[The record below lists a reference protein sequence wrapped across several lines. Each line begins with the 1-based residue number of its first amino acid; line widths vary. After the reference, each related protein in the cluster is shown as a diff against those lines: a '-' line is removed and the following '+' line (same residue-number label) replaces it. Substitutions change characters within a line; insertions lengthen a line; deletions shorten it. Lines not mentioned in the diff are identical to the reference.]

1 MINTLLS
8 NFKIS
13 NVYRMFGF
21 KPMIIQVLDNITNSK
36 NKQKMIM
43 EMFRLHSTFYEN
55 VDFDYL
61 FMNILDSLLTIEN
74 YEDFGSYLEIS
85 AQVVSDYGITEEML
99 RQVLIDWIYSEPF
112 FRRQIINE
120 TPTAE
125 AKLSSPPIADA
136 SFV

>member
-21 KPMIIQVLDNITNSK
+21 KPMIIQILDNITNSK

-43 EMFRLHSTFYEN
+43 EIFRLHTKFYEDA
-55 VDFDYL
+55 DFDNL

-74 YEDFGSYLEIS
+74 SEDFGSYLEIS
-85 AQVVSDYGITEEML
+85 AQVVTDYGITEVML
-99 RQVLIDWIYSEPF
+99 REVLINWIYSEPF

-120 TPTAE
+120 IPSAE
-125 AKLSSPPIADA
+125 VNLSSPPIAYA

>member
-21 KPMIIQVLDNITNSK
+21 KSITIQVLDNITNSK

-43 EMFRLHSTFYEN
+43 EVFRLHSTFYEN

-85 AQVVSDYGITEEML
+85 AQVVTDYGITEVML
-99 RQVLIDWIYSEPF
+99 REVLIDWIYSEPF

-120 TPTAE
+120 IPSAE
-125 AKLSSPPIADA
+125 VNLSSPPIADA

>member
-1 MINTLLS
+1 MNTLFS

-13 NVYRMFGF
+13 DVYRMFGF
-21 KPMIIQVLDNITNSK
+21 KSTIIQALDNIANAK

-43 EMFRLHSTFYEN
+43 EIFRLHTTFYED
-55 VDFDYL
+55 VDFDDL

-74 YEDFGSYLEIS
+74 SEDFGSYLEIS
-85 AQVVSDYGITEEML
+85 ALVVVDYGITEEML

-112 FRRQIINE
+112 FKRQIINE
-120 TPTAE
+120 TPTAQ

>member
-1 MINTLLS
+1 
-8 NFKIS
+8 
-13 NVYRMFGF
+13 MFGF
-21 KPMIIQVLDNITNSK
+21 KPMIIQVLDNITNTK

-74 YEDFGSYLEIS
+74 YEDFGSYLEVS
-85 AQVVSDYGITEEML
+85 AQVVTDNGITEEML

-112 FRRQIINE
+112 FRRQIISE
-120 TPTAE
+120 TPTAQ

>member
-1 MINTLLS
+1 MNTFFS
-8 NFKIS
+8 KFKIS
-13 NVYRMFGF
+13 HVYRMFGF
-21 KPMIIQVLDNITNSK
+21 KPVIIQVLDNITNAK

-43 EMFRLHSTFYEN
+43 EIFRLHSTFYEN
-55 VDFDYL
+55 VDFDDL

-74 YEDFGSYLEIS
+74 SEDFGSYLEIS
-85 AQVVSDYGITEEML
+85 AQVVTDYGITEEML

-112 FRRQIINE
+112 FRRQITNE
-120 TPTAE
+120 IPTAE

>member
-1 MINTLLS
+1 MNTFFS
-8 NFKIS
+8 KFKIS
-13 NVYRMFGF
+13 HVYRMFGF
-21 KPMIIQVLDNITNSK
+21 KPVIIQVLDNIANAN

-43 EMFRLHSTFYEN
+43 EIFRLHTKFYEN
-55 VDFDYL
+55 VDFDDL

-74 YEDFGSYLEIS
+74 YEEFGTYLEIS
-85 AQVVSDYGITEEML
+85 AQLVADYGITEEML
-99 RQVLIDWIYSEPF
+99 RQVLTEWIYSEPF

>member
-74 YEDFGSYLEIS
+74 YEDFGSYLEVS
-85 AQVVSDYGITEEML
+85 AQVVTDNGITEEML
-99 RQVLIDWIYSEPF
+99 RQVLTEWIYSEPF

-120 TPTAE
+120 TPTAD
-125 AKLSSPPIADA
+125 AKLSSPPIANA

>member
-21 KPMIIQVLDNITNSK
+21 KPVIIQVLDNIANAK

-43 EMFRLHSTFYEN
+43 EIFRLHTKFYEN
-55 VDFDYL
+55 VDFDDL

-74 YEDFGSYLEIS
+74 SEEFGSYLEIS
-85 AQVVSDYGITEEML
+85 AQVVTDYGITEEML

-112 FRRQIINE
+112 FRRQITNE
-120 TPTAE
+120 IPSAE

>member
-43 EMFRLHSTFYEN
+43 EVFRLHSTFYEN

-120 TPTAE
+120 TPSAE
-125 AKLSSPPIADA
+125 VNLSSPPIAYA

>member
-21 KPMIIQVLDNITNSK
+21 KPMIIQVLDNIANAN

-43 EMFRLHSTFYEN
+43 EIFRLHTKFYEDA
-55 VDFDYL
+55 DFDNL
-61 FMNILDSLLTIEN
+61 FMNILDSLLTMEN
-74 YEDFGSYLEIS
+74 SEDFGSYLDIS
-85 AQVVSDYGITEEML
+85 AQVVTDYGITEVML
-99 RQVLIDWIYSEPF
+99 REVLINWIYSEPF

-120 TPTAE
+120 IPSAE
-125 AKLSSPPIADA
+125 VNLSSPPIAYA

>member
-21 KPMIIQVLDNITNSK
+21 KSITIQVLDNIANAN

-43 EMFRLHSTFYEN
+43 EVFRLHSTFYEN

-61 FMNILDSLLTIEN
+61 FMNILDSRLTIEN

-85 AQVVSDYGITEEML
+85 AQVVTDNGITEEML
-99 RQVLIDWIYSEPF
+99 RQVLIEWIYSEPF
-112 FRRQIINE
+112 FRRQIINQ
-120 TPTAE
+120 TPTAD

>member
-1 MINTLLS
+1 MNTLFS
-8 NFKIS
+8 KFKIS
-13 NVYRMFGF
+13 DVYRMFGF
-21 KPMIIQVLDNITNSK
+21 KPMIIQVLDNITNTK

-74 YEDFGSYLEIS
+74 YEDFGSYLEVS
-85 AQVVSDYGITEEML
+85 AQVVTDNGITEEML

-112 FRRQIINE
+112 FRRQITNE
-120 TPTAE
+120 IPSAE

>member
-1 MINTLLS
+1 MISTIFS

-13 NVYRMFGF
+13 EVYRIFGF
-21 KPMIIQVLDNITNSK
+21 KSITIQVLENITNAN

-43 EMFRLHSTFYEN
+43 EIFRLHTKFYED
-55 VDFDYL
+55 VDFDDL

-74 YEDFGSYLEIS
+74 SEEFGSYLEIS
-85 AQVVSDYGITEEML
+85 AQVVSEYGITEEML

-120 TPTAE
+120 IPTAE

-136 SFV
+136 SFI

>member
-1 MINTLLS
+1 MNTLFS
-8 NFKIS
+8 KFKIS
-13 NVYRMFGF
+13 DVYRMFGF
-21 KPMIIQVLDNITNSK
+21 KPMIIQVLDNITNTK

-74 YEDFGSYLEIS
+74 YEDFGSYLEVS
-85 AQVVSDYGITEEML
+85 AQVVTDNGITEEML

-112 FRRQIINE
+112 FRRQIISE